1 MADMRKLAD
10 AIMRDVVDMTDG
22 ARGDWIVRVD
32 GEEHSV
38 GVNEDGPYVDVATAE
53 ESEEGIE
60 RIVTF
65 RLVPLREV
73 IGPDDGEL
81 ESEG

>member
-1 MADMRKLAD
+1 MRKLAD

-53 ESEEGIE
+53 ESEEGD
-60 RIVTF
+60 RAD
-65 RLVPLREV
+65 RHVPTRPPPR
-73 IGPDDGEL
+73 GDRTGRRGAGE
-81 ESEG
+81 